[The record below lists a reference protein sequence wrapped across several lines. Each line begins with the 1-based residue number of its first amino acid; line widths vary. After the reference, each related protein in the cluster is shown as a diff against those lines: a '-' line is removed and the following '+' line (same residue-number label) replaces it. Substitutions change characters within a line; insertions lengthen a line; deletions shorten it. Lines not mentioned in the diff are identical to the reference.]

1 MPLIPERVIVID
13 QEFTPAQSSAIP
25 KRIGAVVDTEV
36 AHADGESDPTISQG
50 WKGALIVLENDEIL
64 LFRSR
69 ILPVMV
75 IGFSMP

>member
-13 QEFTPAQSSAIP
+13 QEFTPARSSAIL
-25 KRIGAVVDTEV
+25 KLMGAEV
-36 AHADGESDPTISQG
+36 TIAEAFAAGESDPTISQG